1 MGEVGERLDLRPI
14 EVEGIAHFTER
25 LERGAII
32 FGACGV
38 AEPREADGP
47 RRPDIMPAIGQAG
60 SQRDAV
66 PLAARIGTEVIAVG
80 LARRA
85 ARIDVGLH
93 MAIAAGQDRKV
104 ATGQLWARLRSKAWP
119 IYPKALNVVPSDSG
133 RAVSLNPAKPMVRV
147 VRILCQ
153 L

>member
-38 AEPREADGP
+38 AEHREADGP

-66 PLAARIGTEVIAVG
+66 PLASRKGTEATPVCLPRPAPPPQARPHMPIAP
-80 LARRA
+80 RPTR
-85 ARIDVGLH
+85 
-93 MAIAAGQDRKV
+93 
-104 ATGQLWARLRSKAWP
+104 
-119 IYPKALNVVPSDSG
+119 
-133 RAVSLNPAKPMVRV
+133 
-147 VRILCQ
+147 
-153 L
+153 

>member
-60 SQRDAV
+60 SPRDAV
-66 PLAARIGTEVIAVG
+66 PLAARIGTEVIRSEERRVG
-80 LARRA
+80 KES
-85 ARIDVGLH
+85 VGTFSSR
-93 MAIAAGQDRKV
+93 GSPSN
-104 ATGQLWARLRSKAWP
+104 SK
-119 IYPKALNVVPSDSG
+119 KK
-133 RAVSLNPAKPMVRV
+133 R
-147 VRILCQ
+147 
-153 L
+153 